1 MKTKK
6 IIILVIAIVLG
17 LSVISAGI
25 GYVLYRNGEKRVS
38 DKMSDLYRNGEKRVS
53 DKMSD
58 LYRDGEK
65 RVSDKMS
72 DLQSK
77 FFQYALPARKKLLS
91 LCSKDYDT
99 TKLARAFDKYI
110 EAFKTKSIREHM
122 ITNEL
127 APYLL
132 QSLEDGTLSAEE
144 ADSLTVLFEKSVKK

>member
-6 IIILVIAIVLG
+6 IIILIIAIVLG

-38 DKMSDLYRNGEKRVS
+38 DKMSDL
-53 DKMSD
+53 
-58 LYRDGEK
+58 
-65 RVSDKMS
+65 
-72 DLQSK
+72 QSK
-77 FFQYALPARKKLLS
+77 FFQYALPAKKKLLS

-144 ADSLTVLFEKSVKK
+144 ADSLTVLFEKSIKK